1 LPKFLGLKEI
11 PTREKIDYFMSHII
25 IIYGLLISDIWLFN
39 FLGGSTLLIK
49 IRKINETLVYFIKF
63 LYYVKLL
70 KNINFE
76 LMRMNLILIFILSIY
91 E

>member
-1 LPKFLGLKEI
+1 
-11 PTREKIDYFMSHII
+11 MSHII

-63 LYYVKLL
+63 LYYVKFLKKYKLRINANEFNFNYYLEYLL
-70 KNINFE
+70 I
-76 LMRMNLILIFILSIY
+76 ISIKI
-91 E
+91 

>member
-1 LPKFLGLKEI
+1 
-11 PTREKIDYFMSHII
+11 MSHII

-76 LMRMNLILIFILSIY
+76 LMRMNLILIIILSIY
-91 E
+91 

>member
-1 LPKFLGLKEI
+1 
-11 PTREKIDYFMSHII
+11 MSHII

-63 LYYVKLL
+63 
-70 KNINFE
+70 
-76 LMRMNLILIFILSIY
+76 FILCKIVKKYKLRINANEFNFNYNLEYLLIISIKI
-91 E
+91 